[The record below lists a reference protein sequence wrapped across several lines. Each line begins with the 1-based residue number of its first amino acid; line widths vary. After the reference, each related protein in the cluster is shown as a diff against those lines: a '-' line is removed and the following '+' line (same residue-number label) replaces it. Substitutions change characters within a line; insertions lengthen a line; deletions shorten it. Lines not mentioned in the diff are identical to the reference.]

1 MGNSPDKTPTQE
13 MRRRSTAVVVLAD
26 IADTTWRLF
35 VPIVG
40 LLLVG
45 RYADVRWD
53 TKPWLM
59 LVGALVGS
67 VLAGLLIKNQLRR
80 SVN

>member
-13 MRRRSTAVVVLAD
+13 TRRRSTAVAVFGD